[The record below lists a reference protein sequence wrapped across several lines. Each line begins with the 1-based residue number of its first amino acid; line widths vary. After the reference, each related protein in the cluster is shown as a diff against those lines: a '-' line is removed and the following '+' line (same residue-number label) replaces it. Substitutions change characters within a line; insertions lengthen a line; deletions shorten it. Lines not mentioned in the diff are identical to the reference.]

1 MSTCSCHDEL
11 QQEVGTLRTEV
22 RALQAVLDEIA
33 DRFGLTAADPEPRLA
48 DVITFPGCAS

>member
-1 MSTCSCHDEL
+1 VSTCSCHDEL